1 MENWKINSFLSDMFY
16 IIYKVSSILK
26 MAFAYL
32 QLYLSAKILH
42 SMLRYEIWIHVSAL
56 A

>member
-1 MENWKINSFLSDMFY
+1 MFY

-26 MAFAYL
+26 ITLAYL

-42 SMLRYEIWIHVSAL
+42 NMLRYEIWIHVYAL